1 MKLVN
6 KAMASSVGTSSDRQQ
21 SAPSKS
27 ERDRLILEHMEQVQ
41 LIARRIH
48 DRLPQSVNLEDL
60 VSAGILGLISAI
72 DNYDARQSVK
82 LRTYAEYKIK
92 GAMLDSLRGLDWAPR
107 LHRKRARD
115 IETTVAVL
123 EQSLQRKPSDE
134 EIANY
139 LGVPLLEYHV
149 WLSEVRGLT
158 VASLDSPK
166 HADGDD
172 RRFSLELADAATKSP
187 SQIAEKAELET
198 LLSSALQQMPDLQRT
213 VLNLY
218 YFEELTLRQ
227 ISSRTGLHESRIS
240 QLKSQGI
247 EQLRSHL
254 RAG

>member
-1 MKLVN
+1 MKLMN
-6 KAMASSVGTSSDRQQ
+6 KAGETSVETSSDQQ
-21 SAPSKS
+21 RLISSKS
-27 ERDRLILEHMEQVQ
+27 ERDRLILEHIEQVH

-48 DRLPQSVNLEDL
+48 DRLPQSVNIDDL

-72 DNYDARQSVK
+72 DNYDARQRVK

-115 IETTVAVL
+115 IEAAVIAL

-134 EIANY
+134 EVANY
-139 LGVPLLEYHV
+139 LGLPLFEYHV
-149 WLSEVRGLT
+149 WLSETRGLT
-158 VASLDSPK
+158 VSSLDSAHRANGEEK
-166 HADGDD
+166 
-172 RRFSLELADAATKSP
+172 RFAFELADQATHSP
-187 SQIAEKAELET
+187 SQIAEKAELEAL
-198 LLSSALQQMPDLQRT
+198 LLSEIQRMPDLQRT

-227 ISSRTGLHESRIS
+227 ISSLTGLHESRIS

-254 RAG
+254 RAS